1 MRFAVMTNLHAN
13 VAALQAILGDVEAN
27 QSGVERVVSVGD
39 AVGLGPFPNEV
50 IDVLREREIESVRGN
65 YDDAVAFDRLGS
77 GVDFPSM
84 AEEQAD
90 NLAVAW
96 TRAQLRPE
104 NLQYLRELPRTL
116 QLMRIPAGLGVKR
129 DVEDQRTAEYRR
141 TFFVRALLG
150 GLARA
155 PKDPA
160 RRVMVMHGSPRALNE
175 NIRPDTA
182 RSILANIAREAEGD
196 VLVTGHAG
204 VPFAAP
210 YEQLT
215 FVGSPSV
222 GRPATSRGIAEYA
235 IVNIAERVDIERVD
249 VPYDASR
256 YLDAIDRSGLPRP
269 VTSLW

>member
-13 VAALQAILGDVEAN
+13 VAALDAILADVETN
-27 QSGVERVVSVGD
+27 QTGVERVVSVGD
-39 AVGLGPFPNEV
+39 TVGLGPYPNEV
-50 IDVLREREIESVRGN
+50 IDVLRAREIESVRGN

-77 GVDFPSM
+77 GVDFPSV

-90 NLAVAW
+90 SLAVAW
-96 TRAQLRPE
+96 TRLHLRPE
-104 NLQYLRELPRTL
+104 NLRYLRDLPRTL
-116 QLMRIPAGLGVKR
+116 QLVRIPAGLGVKR

-150 GLARA
+150 GLART
-155 PKDPA
+155 PRDPA
-160 RRVMVMHGSPRALNE
+160 RKVMVMHGSPRALNE

-204 VPFAAP
+204 VPFATP

-215 FVGSPSV
+215 FVGTPSV
-222 GRPATSRGIAEYA
+222 GRPATSRAIAEYA
-235 IVNIAERVDIERVD
+235 IVNVGEGIEIESVSAA
-249 VPYDASR
+249 YDASD